1 MGDDE
6 LVERA
11 RGGDKRAFGR
21 LVELHQRRLCGML
34 SRMTGD
40 FDLALDL
47 SQDAF
52 IRAWEN
58 LDRFEG
64 RAAFSTWLYRIAIRL
79 AYDAR
84 RREGP
89 RDDRE
94 IEDRIQDPAPGPDA
108 RLQRNADA
116 EELRQRI
123 EKLPEMQ
130 RAVVTL
136 RTYNE
141 MPYREIA
148 EILETSENSARVSF
162 HHAITRLRD
171 GYVRDGSLK
180 EARSS

>member
-1 MGDDE
+1 MGENE
-6 LVERA
+6 LVEQARA
-11 RGGDKRAFGR
+11 GDARAFGR
-21 LVELHQRRLCGML
+21 LVERYQHRLCGML

-40 FDLALDL
+40 TDLALDL

-52 IRAWEN
+52 IRAWDN
-58 LDRFEG
+58 FDRFEG

-84 RREGP
+84 RREGL
-89 RDDRE
+89 RDVRQIDGA
-94 IEDRIQDPAPGPDA
+94 IADPAPRPDERTERDA
-108 RLQRNADA
+108 QA
-116 EELRQRI
+116 EELRRRI
-123 EKLPEMQ
+123 AGLPEMQ

-141 MPYREIA
+141 LPYREIA
-148 EILETSENSARVSF
+148 EILETTENSARVSF

-171 GYVRDGSLK
+171 GYLRDGLLK